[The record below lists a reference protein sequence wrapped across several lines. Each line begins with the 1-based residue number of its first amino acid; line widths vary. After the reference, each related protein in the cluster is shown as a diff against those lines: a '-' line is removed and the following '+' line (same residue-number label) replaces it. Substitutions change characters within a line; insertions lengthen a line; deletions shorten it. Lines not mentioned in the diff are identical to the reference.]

1 MIFKKKNLT
10 WRLCL
15 PFGGGGFIFVPKT
28 DLLAPPFGSNGWCMF
43 TTVRTGL
50 PDVPILI
57 NACGQFPGYLW
68 KPLPH
73 QCDNFCEPP
82 DLQTGVQPTVTGAE
96 HSQVTQ
102 PTASGQ
108 KKFNVWGMFRFLS
121 EHPLGILGKPPF
133 SLRRF
138 EPKCFS
144 FLAFLPKVVEHCEM
158 GTFEVRMGQD
168 CQRLWACP
176 CWLPPPLKLGGLPP
190 IAAWTYIKPN
200 LGSYLMMN
208 CFESGQSGWCSLT
221 CGDTKVRTQYEFRQ
235 KYLFSLHHLINFS
248 TNPNIPPYEGTT
260 VWSNLVIW
268 QWNHTHSM
276 SIFSRAQWLMK
287 IMMHTNS
294 FPAKW
299 PLELRQKHVDSSE
312 INPSEDKNFELL
324 WTSSL
329 LPVMAE

>member
-108 KKFNVWGMFRFLS
+108 KKIQY
-121 EHPLGILGKPPF
+121 LGDVQI
-133 SLRRF
+133 SLRTPSGNPWETPF
-138 EPKCFS
+138 FS
-144 FLAFLPKVVEHCEM
+144 PA
-158 GTFEVRMGQD
+158 
-168 CQRLWACP
+168 LWAKVFLISSIFAKS
-176 CWLPPPLKLGGLPP
+176 CWTLWDGNFWGPNGTRLSTTVGMPLLVAPPLKLGGLPP

-312 INPSEDKNFELL
+312 INPSEDKSFELL

>member
-1 MIFKKKNLT
+1 MVYVYNCQNRFAWRSHSHQRLRTIPWLLVEASAASVRQLLRATWLADGCPAHCHGRRTFSGDTTHCFWPKKNSI
-10 WRLCL
+10 
-15 PFGGGGFIFVPKT
+15 FGGCSDFSPNTLWESLGNPLFSPALWAKLFLISSIFAKSCWTLWDGNFWGP
-28 DLLAPPFGSNGWCMF
+28 NGTRLS
-43 TTVRTGL
+43 TTVGM
-50 PDVPILI
+50 
-57 NACGQFPGYLW
+57 
-68 KPLPH
+68 PL
-73 QCDNFCEPP
+73 
-82 DLQTGVQPTVTGAE
+82 LVA
-96 HSQVTQ
+96 
-102 PTASGQ
+102 
-108 KKFNVWGMFRFLS
+108 
-121 EHPLGILGKPPF
+121 
-133 SLRRF
+133 
-138 EPKCFS
+138 
-144 FLAFLPKVVEHCEM
+144 
-158 GTFEVRMGQD
+158 
-168 CQRLWACP
+168 
-176 CWLPPPLKLGGLPP
+176 PPLKLGGLPP

-299 PLELRQKHVDSSE
+299 LLELRQKHVDSSE